1 MDPRDLIGPVNMTIN
16 ETSGGQ
22 LVYAEIRI
30 AEDSG
35 TDPELVAAMDQTAG
49 HWREIPMAMGDP
61 DKRL

>member
-1 MDPRDLIGPVNMTIN
+1 MTIN